1 MLSNISWPQLL
12 ILLVLVVLIFGTT
25 KLKSLGKDVGGAVK
39 GFKKA
44 MNDEETAAA
53 DSKKSESSSIEQ
65 KDAEFAEQE
74 PVKNTDKAES

>member
-44 MNDEETAAA
+44 MSDEENTPN
-53 DSKKSESSSIEQ
+53 STKSEASSIEQ
-65 KDAEFAEQE
+65 KDAEFTEQDA
-74 PVKNTDKAES
+74 VKNKEKTES

>member
-44 MNDEETAAA
+44 MSDEENIPNST
-53 DSKKSESSSIEQ
+53 KSEASSIEQ
-65 KDAEFAEQE
+65 KDAEFTEQDA
-74 PVKNTDKAES
+74 VKNKEKTES